1 MCRQRRH
8 LIYWIPAFAGM
19 TSILLRHAGLDPAS
33 SEILCRPM
41 GDSLFDWIPAFAG
54 MTTLEISELG
64 DKIIFPVQAAQV
76 QEVRALVDAAY
87 DRHGQPAHGLG
98 QLPDGFVRFIYR
110 ADP

>member
-41 GDSLFDWIPAFAG
+41 GDSLFAWIPACAG
-54 MTTLEISELG
+54 MTTLFL
-64 DKIIFPVQAAQV
+64 FPVQAAQV

-98 QLPDGFVRFIYR
+98 QLPDGFVRLIDR